1 MQILIRLPLQDI
13 LQEQSG
19 PRQANLVLMAYAS
32 SLARTSAARSYKQ
45 WAKRNLQTES
55 QIPGPLNGWACAVK
69 ICHDGML
76 EDINSLDWAQSDLG
90 LHCLSKTKDHYSNLL
105 INEPSH
111 DQTNKITCTL
121 SEDSDQPGHPLCLI
135 SLCCQHGETLCPKL
149 PIECTAKTQI
159 RLGGCPGWSESSLSA
174 HLILLVL
181 LCCGSNASDNAFS
194 GIICVY
200 SLDVKMVLSHDV
212 ASESVITLF
221 NKSYNPL
228 VD

>member
-135 SLCCQHGETLCPKL
+135 RVFAVSMEKPCVLSYP
-149 PIECTAKTQI
+149 
-159 RLGGCPGWSESSLSA
+159 LSA
-174 HLILLVL
+174 QRRLRSDWVDAQADLSLRWAHISFCWFCCVVAQMLVIMHFL
-181 LCCGSNASDNAFS
+181 GSFVFIPWMSKWFYHMMS
-194 GIICVY
+194 
-200 SLDVKMVLSHDV
+200 
-212 ASESVITLF
+212 
-221 NKSYNPL
+221 PL
-228 VD
+228 RV